1 MAIDW
6 IFCFLVVTAAME
18 RMLTNKNIQLGQSG
32 EQEVFQ
38 LGHPKYLKAK
48 HTGN

>member
-18 RMLTNKNIQLGQSG
+18 RMLTNKNKNIQLGQSG

-38 LGHPKYLKAK
+38 LGHPKDL
-48 HTGN
+48 